1 MLQYSEDVSLL
12 MQARTSEEE
21 KYAKVNLGPWTA

>member
-12 MQARTSEEE
+12 MQARIFEKE